1 MKKNKE
7 IKKGDKI
14 WLNSVYLSYASHHIV
29 KSVKKKGTL
38 VEVVVDAELYNKEY
52 EVVMYGHASSSIL
65 SGYDRRFGNQDACYT
80 CDYAI
85 IERKT
90 KYRQSFE
97 NERNIGQAVL
107 NLMKHLKRDNSL

>member
-38 VEVVVDAELYNKEY
+38 VEVLSMQNYTTRSMRLLCTDMPPV
-52 EVVMYGHASSSIL
+52 ASS
-65 SGYDRRFGNQDACYT
+65 
-80 CDYAI
+80 
-85 IERKT
+85 
-90 KYRQSFE
+90 
-97 NERNIGQAVL
+97 QAMTDDLVIRMRATL
-107 NLMKHLKRDNSL
+107 VIMPL

>member
-14 WLNSVYLSYASHHIV
+14 WLNSAYLSYASHHIV

-65 SGYDRRFGNQDACYT
+65 SGYDRRFGNQDVCYT
-80 CDYAI
+80 CDYSI
-85 IERKT
+85 IEKIT
-90 KYRQSFE
+90 KRWDSSE
-97 NERNIGQAVL
+97 KERDAGRALL
-107 NLMKHLKRDNSL
+107 NLVKYFK